1 MVAYRQADLA
11 TARRLA
17 HESLMT
23 LRDLGARWTI
33 HNPLVTIAVIS
44 GAMGKP
50 EQAVRLAAA
59 TEAFSQLVDVT
70 PIPLAETILGEALAA
85 ARSVLSEAKYAAV
98 WGAGRALSLDEA
110 VAEGLAVSSG
120 PQRSEST
127 PGTGVSAISSRE
139 QEILRLVAAGQTTRA
154 IAQVLGVSITTVER
168 HITHVYEKIGARGRA
183 DATAYAL
190 RHGLA

>member
-1 MVAYRQADLA
+1 DALPI
-11 TARRLA
+11 L
-17 HESLMT
+17 T

-59 TEAFSQLVDVT
+59 TEAFSQVVDVT

-85 ARSVLSEAKYAAV
+85 ARSVLSAARYAAV

-110 VAEGLAVSSG
+110 VAEALAAWSE
-120 PQRSEST
+120 PEPTEST
-127 PGTGVSAISSRE
+127 AST
-139 QEILRLVAAGQTTRA
+139 
-154 IAQVLGVSITTVER
+154 
-168 HITHVYEKIGARGRA
+168 
-183 DATAYAL
+183 
-190 RHGLA
+190 